1 MKLNRTIF
9 AGAVI
14 AAASCA
20 APENDPAVSSDH
32 HQHHGRQTVKPG
44 ASVTFA
50 HELRNPVDPGGSGV
64 LELTIDEGYG
74 DGAMTLTAASDALNL
89 AAASQST
96 TKSLADGSRQR
107 WDIFF
112 DAPAGGVHYIDVTAT
127 VTDENGVTTSRAY
140 SAAVKVGDGAVLA
153 KPDSPVVFDAE
164 GEPVMIMQAEES
176 IEE

>member
-1 MKLNRTIF
+1 MIFQRTIF

-20 APENDPAVSSDH
+20 ASENDSAASSEQ
-32 HQHHGRQTVKPG
+32 HQHPAHQTVKPG

-50 HELRNPVDPGGSGV
+50 HELRDAVDPGGSGV

-74 DGAMTLTAASDALNL
+74 AGELTLTAASGGLAL
-89 AAASQST
+89 AASSQST
-96 TKSLADGSRQR
+96 TRTLANGSRHS

-140 SAAVKVGDGAVLA
+140 SAAVKVGDGAGLA

-176 IEE
+176 IDE